1 MAAPW
6 PWPWARPSSRMRKLI
21 LGCLLGVLALSCATL
36 LAESRAAS
44 LAAAQK
50 LERIRSE
57 KLKSG
62 EVVMLSEDELNSYIL
77 YDYAEEIPQGVRDL
91 RVTLLKD
98 YGVAE
103 ALVDLEKL
111 PAASSSPIA
120 ALGARL
126 FRGEHK
132 LHARCRFV
140 SANGQGKVE
149 VEQVELDG
157 QALPDFLV
165 DYLIESTVQPHLPDF
180 QTGKPFPLANNLRQI
195 RLEPA
200 NVAVVSY

>member
-1 MAAPW
+1 
-6 PWPWARPSSRMRKLI
+6 MRKFI
-21 LGCLLGVLALSCATL
+21 LGCSFLVLALCCAAL

-44 LAAAQK
+44 LVAAQK
-50 LERIRSE
+50 LERIGSE
-57 KLKSG
+57 KLQPG
-62 EVVMLSEDELNSYIL
+62 ETVTLSEIELNSYIQ
-77 YDYAEEIPQGVRDL
+77 YDYAEEIPEGVRDL

-111 PAASSSPIA
+111 SAVKSSPIA
-120 ALGARL
+120 TMGARL
-126 FRGEHK
+126 FRGERK
-132 LHARCRFV
+132 LRARCRFV
-140 SANGQGKVE
+140 SANGQGKVD
-149 VEQVELDG
+149 VEEVELDG

-165 DYLIESTVQPHLPDF
+165 EFLLASTVQPHLPDF
-180 QTGKPFPLANNLRQI
+180 ESGKPFPLANKLRQI